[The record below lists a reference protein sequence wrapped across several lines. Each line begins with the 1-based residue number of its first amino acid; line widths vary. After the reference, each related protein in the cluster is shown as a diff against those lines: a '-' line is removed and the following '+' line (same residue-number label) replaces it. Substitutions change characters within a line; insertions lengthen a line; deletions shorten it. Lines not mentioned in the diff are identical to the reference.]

1 MSVCVCMCV
10 CVRTCMCASVC
21 VCARVCMC
29 TRVCVRVCV
38 CVCVCV
44 YITNLVSNLPAPHL
58 EDGISVTQLH
68 LVSLQRTCD
77 NLLCSHFDT
86 ADLLLRV
93 GEKYVIHPS
102 VAKLW

>member
-1 MSVCVCMCV
+1 MS
-10 CVRTCMCASVC
+10 
-21 VCARVCMC
+21 
-29 TRVCVRVCV
+29 V

-44 YITNLVSNLPAPHL
+44 YVCVSVCECVCVCVCITDLVSNLPAPHL

-68 LVSLQRTCD
+68 LVSLQRTRN